1 MMRGLLTAI
10 SVLAFPLALSA
21 CAMSERQQTVTQA
34 QPQGDDEV
42 LAAQETAEALALA
55 VRARDAQDSDTLRS
69 ALLDLRRLRAR
80 PQQEPLQARMDEWAR
95 FAGLDE
101 IPMRGRTLG
110 PAVRSGFIAPGQ
122 SKSLDQ
128 TFLSGRKATIA
139 ARSSDGRTVRLG
151 VRDRSGRETCEKAS
165 VRPLCAWVPIY
176 TSRYTISVSNPGNQ
190 RIEYFLVIE

>member
-1 MMRGLLTAI
+1 MMRGLLIAI
-10 SVLAFPLALSA
+10 SALALSA
-21 CAMSERQQTVTQA
+21 CAMSEGQQTLTQA
-34 QPQGDDEV
+34 EPPGDAEV

-80 PQQEPLQARMDEWAR
+80 PQEQPLQARMDEWAR
-95 FAGLDE
+95 YAGLDE
-101 IPMRGRTLG
+101 TPMRGRTLG

-165 VRPLCAWVPIY
+165 VRPLCAWIPIY
-176 TSRYTISVSNPGNQ
+176 TSRYTISVSNPGDQ